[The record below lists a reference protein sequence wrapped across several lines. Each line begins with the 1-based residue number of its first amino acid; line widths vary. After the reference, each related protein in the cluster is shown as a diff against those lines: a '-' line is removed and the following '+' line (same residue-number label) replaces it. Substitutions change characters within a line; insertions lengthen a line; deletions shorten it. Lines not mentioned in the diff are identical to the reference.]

1 MMKPADWWFLHRLKY
16 DLFFGVVCDFINS
29 QKQTL
34 VHVDLCHIYELC
46 DKSEESM
53 LILSL
58 WFTFSVVD
66 ANEAYF
72 TVLTSFCHNNWSSKT
87 SALFV
92 HIYVA
97 AIMHCRGRYM
107 CNVGIGLLLTFIK
120 KILYTVDI
128 MSLDSLYQTCST
140 NLFYFYVDFCLW
152 CLSLYKIVS

>member
-34 VHVDLCHIYELC
+34 VHVDLCHIFMNSVINQKKVCWFFLY
-46 DKSEESM
+46 D
-53 LILSL
+53 LI
-58 WFTFSVVD
+58 FFVVD

-97 AIMHCRGRYM
+97 AIIHCRGRYM

-120 KILYTVDI
+120 KSPLYSWHYVI
-128 MSLDSLYQTCST
+128 RLLISNM
-140 NLFYFYVDFCLW
+140 FY
-152 CLSLYKIVS
+152 

>member
-1 MMKPADWWFLHRLKY
+1 MIYFLELYVISLTVKSKHLYMCTCRFVSY
-16 DLFFGVVCDFINS
+16 
-29 QKQTL
+29 
-34 VHVDLCHIYELC
+34 IYELC

-53 LILSL
+53 SILSL

-97 AIMHCRGRYM
+97 AIIHCRGRYM

-120 KILYTVDI
+120 KNPLYSWHYVI
-128 MSLDSLYQTCST
+128 RLLISNM
-140 NLFYFYVDFCLW
+140 FY
-152 CLSLYKIVS
+152 